1 MGKRQPVLPRQI
13 IDTPKKAP
21 LKSDHKISILRSPV
35 SSDRILACIDEGKNI
50 FTDCR
55 NSLSHKL
62 FQTIFH
68 QNIPIQLALCFKNK
82 DIYALEFVQILSHF
96 LKTQNYHPVLHD
108 QILTA
113 AQEAYANAFL
123 WSSLE
128 LDSSKEI
135 RPIDF
140 FKDIEDRLQDK
151 EYADRYMGIYL
162 AKYPNILEVDIH
174 IEGKSIVWPPSP
186 PEERFRGINLIRTL
200 TDKVAFDADG
210 KTIRLYF
217 LN

>member
-13 IDTPKKAP
+13 IDNPKKVP

-35 SSDRILACIDEGKNI
+35 SSDRILTSIDEGKSI
-50 FTDCR
+50 FTDSR
-55 NSLSHKL
+55 HSLSQKI
-62 FQTIFH
+62 FQAIFH
-68 QNIPIQLALCFKNK
+68 QDIPVQLALYFKNK

-96 LKTQNYHPVLHD
+96 LKNQNYHPVLHD

-113 AQEAYANAFL
+113 SQEAYANAFL

-140 FKDIEDRLQDK
+140 FKEIEDRLQEK
-151 EYADRYMGIYL
+151 KYADRYMGIYL
-162 AKYPNILEVDIH
+162 AKYPNILEVVIH
-174 IEGKSIVWPPSP
+174 AEGKPIVWPHAPT
-186 PEERFRGINLIRTL
+186 EERFRGINLIRTL
-200 TDKVAFDADG
+200 TDKVDFDANG